1 MDYTLDDFLSETLYE
16 LSSCIIQRDYPIDVF
31 RKKLESAI
39 SKGFQ
44 INYRDDDAGVIG
56 YPLLIRAIWGP
67 YPTGEEIV
75 KVLIEHGA
83 DPNIAEYPN
92 GEHALDE
99 AIRVGSTIE
108 LIEFIIDSGADVNL
122 QDKLGCTAF
131 SEAALSYIYENPDE
145 NMSCGI
151 DVVKLLLG
159 RSADP
164 YLCNYW
170 TCQREYDT
178 PQSNARRNEIK
189 KLCAEYLAGHSTC
202 YA

>member
-1 MDYTLDDFLSETLYE
+1 MDYTSDDFLNETLYE
-16 LSSCIIQRDYPIDVF
+16 LSSCIIQCDYSIDVF

-44 INYRDDDAGVIG
+44 INYRDDNAGVIG

-67 YPTGEEIV
+67 YHTGEEIV
-75 KVLIEHGA
+75 KILIEHGA
-83 DPNIAEYPN
+83 DPNIAEYYN

-99 AIRVGSTIE
+99 AIRAGSTIE

-131 SEAALSYIYENPDE
+131 NEAALLYIYENPDE
-145 NMSCGI
+145 NMSSGI
-151 DVVKLLLG
+151 DVVKLLLS

-170 TCQREYDT
+170 TFPRAYDT

-189 KLCAEYLAGHSTC
+189 KLCAEYLAGHS
-202 YA
+202 A

>member
-44 INYRDDDAGVIG
+44 INYRDNDAGVIG

-108 LIEFIIDSGADVNL
+108 LIEFIIDSGADVNS
-122 QDKLGCTAF
+122 QDKFGCTAF
-131 SEAALSYIYENPDE
+131 SEAALSYIYENPNETPRIGDNFRSE
-145 NMSCGI
+145 RLYAIGLIGI
-151 DVVKLLLG
+151 DLHMMGPDMETRGWKG
-159 RSADP
+159 RSLNSIGRT
-164 YLCNYW
+164 YCNIIFNKE
-170 TCQREYDT
+170 T
-178 PQSNARRNEIK
+178 S
-189 KLCAEYLAGHSTC
+189 
-202 YA
+202 